1 MKKIIIIVSCLLLV
15 LLLAQTG
22 AAQERKAGLTGAA
35 FLKIG
40 VGARQVAMGGATT
53 ALTGD
58 VNQMFYNP
66 AGIAMKDQTLQASFT
81 YNKWIADIGHNTAG
95 VSYNFEDIGT
105 VGVGFITFG
114 ISGIQAYRDIPT
126 DPSVPPNPAETST
139 SDTYDYRDMA
149 YQVSFSRYVMDNF
162 ALGVTV
168 KGVTQS
174 IDGLST
180 TAVALDFGSIYNVGV
195 LDWTIAARFN
205 NLGSD
210 MKFYDIAYGLPL
222 EFSIG
227 TAMVPI
233 KTGDSKFMVAVD
245 ATKPQDGPLYFFSG
259 IEYSFMNM
267 FALRGGYKFNY
278 SGTSETPGLGTLAV
292 NNTIEGLS
300 LGAGVA
306 YEFDGGS
313 TIGVD
318 YSFTQ
323 MSLLDNVHRFT
334 LRFGMK

>member
-95 VSYNFEDIGT
+95 ISYNFEDIGT

-114 ISGIQAYRDIPT
+114 LSGIPAYRDIPT
-126 DPSVPPNPAETST
+126 DPSVPPNPAETLT

-313 TIGVD
+313 TVGVD

>member
-95 VSYNFEDIGT
+95 ISYNFEDIGT

-114 ISGIQAYRDIPT
+114 LSGIPAYRDIPT
-126 DPSVPPNPAETST
+126 DPSVPPNPAETLT

-210 MKFYDIAYGLPL
+210 MKFYDITYGLPL

>member
-66 AGIAMKDQTLQASFT
+66 AGMAMKDQVLQASFS
-81 YNKWIADIGHNTAG
+81 YNKWIADIGHNSAA
-95 VSYNFEDIGT
+95 VSYNFQDIGT

-114 ISGIQAYRDIPT
+114 ISGIPAFRDIPT
-126 DPSVPPNPAETST
+126 DPAVPPNPAESLT
-139 SDTYDYRDMA
+139 SDSYDYRDMA
-149 YQVSFSRYVMDNF
+149 YQVSFSRYVMDNLS
-162 ALGVTV
+162 LGVTF
-168 KGVTQS
+168 KGVTQK
-174 IDGLST
+174 IDDQST
-180 TAVALDFGSIYNVGV
+180 TAYALDFGSVYNIGV

-210 MKFYDIAYGLPL
+210 LKFYDIAYGLPL

-227 TAMVPI
+227 TALVPI
-233 KTGDSKFMVAVD
+233 KTGNSKIMVAID
-245 ATKPQDGPLYFFSG
+245 ATKPQDGPLYYYSG

-267 FALRGGYKFNY
+267 LALRGGYKFNY

-292 NNTIEGLS
+292 NSTIEGVS
-300 LGAGVA
+300 LGAGFQ
-306 YEFDGGS
+306 YEIEGTGL
-313 TIGVD
+313 IGVD
-318 YSFTQ
+318 YSFTS
-323 MSLLDNVHRFT
+323 MNLLDNVHRFT
-334 LRFGMK
+334 LNFTMK